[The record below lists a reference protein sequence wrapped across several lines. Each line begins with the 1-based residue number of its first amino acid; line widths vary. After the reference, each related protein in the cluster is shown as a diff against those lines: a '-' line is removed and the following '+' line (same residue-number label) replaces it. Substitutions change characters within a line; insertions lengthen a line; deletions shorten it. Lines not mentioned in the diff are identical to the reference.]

1 MSTDKQK
8 MKQAFKTQIDFY
20 TKEREVHAK
29 ATADKRHDSKDPFY
43 SMKIVNLIIKF
54 YTLAL
59 RMAPKDFKK
68 MEKIHREIGFLDNED
83 LCTLMELD
91 PVFDQQE
98 KHFMAID
105 MDKDNHATIL
115 KPGEDGLGGIILSK
129 SKGMKREYD
138 ERQFILDNWMKHISR
153 L

>member
-8 MKQAFKTQIDFY
+8 MKQAFKQQIEFY
-20 TKEREVHAK
+20 TKELGVHAD
-29 ATADKRHDSKDPFY
+29 ATADRRHDNEDPFY
-43 SMKIVNLIIKF
+43 STKIVTLIIKF
-54 YTLAL
+54 YTLAM

-91 PVFDQQE
+91 PVFDEQD
-98 KHFMAID
+98 KNFLAID
-105 MDKDNHATIL
+105 MDKDNCASVL
-115 KPGEDGLGGIILSK
+115 EPGKHGLGGIILSK

-138 ERQFILDNWMKHISR
+138 ERQFILDNWMKHMTR

>member
-8 MKQAFKTQIDFY
+8 MKQAFKQQIEFY
-20 TKEREVHAK
+20 TKELEVHAD
-29 ATADKRHDSKDPFY
+29 ATANRRHSKDDPFY
-43 SMKIVNLIIKF
+43 STKIVNLIIKF

-91 PVFDQQE
+91 PVFDEQD
-98 KHFMAID
+98 KCFLAID
-105 MDKDNHATIL
+105 IGKDNATSL
-115 KPGEDGLGGIILSK
+115 MEPGKHGLGGVILNK

-138 ERQFILDNWMKHISR
+138 ERQFILDNWMKHMTR

>member
-8 MKQAFKTQIDFY
+8 MKQAFKAQIDFY
-20 TKEREVHAK
+20 TKERQVHVE
-29 ATADKRHDSKDPFY
+29 ATTNKNHDSEDPFY

-54 YTLAL
+54 YTIAL

-98 KHFMAID
+98 KCFLAID
-105 MDKDNHATIL
+105 MDKHEHQTIL
-115 KPGEDGLGGIILSK
+115 KPGEDGLGGIILNK

-138 ERQFILDNWMKHISR
+138 ERQFILDNWMKHMTR

>member
-8 MKQAFKTQIDFY
+8 MKQAFKAQIAFY
-20 TKEREVHAK
+20 TKEREVHAE
-29 ATADKRHDSKDPFY
+29 ATADQRHAKDDPFY
-43 SMKIVNLIIKF
+43 SVKIVNMIIKF
-54 YTLAL
+54 YTLAM

-68 MEKIHREIGFLDNED
+68 MEKIHREIGFYDNED

-91 PVFDQQE
+91 PVFDEQD
-98 KHFMAID
+98 KCFLAID
-105 MDKDNHATIL
+105 MDKEHHATMME
-115 KPGEDGLGGIILSK
+115 PGKNGLGGIILNK